1 MRIGDLLEKVKNRK
15 LNRVTLVYGREV
27 LLIDDIVEEFKNLS
41 KNSMPDFNL
50 RIIDGQETNIETLI
64 SAIETL
70 PMMSDKRYIV
80 VKDFELFQAKRKFFN
95 EESES
100 EFIKIIENVPD
111 TALVLFVSYGE
122 VDTKKSKLYKTVD
135 KIGDV
140 LKMDK
145 LEDIELFNW
154 CKDAF
159 EKNHIKVNNSELIYF
174 IDLTGY
180 KDKKSL
186 ITLADLKNEIGK
198 ISAYLG
204 RGASLDKESINKLLT
219 NNIEDN
225 VFKMIDMIGVKNT
238 KKALSLFND
247 MLYKGGSV
255 LGTFSLLST
264 RFSQILQLKGLL
276 EMKVSIDTIKNTMGL
291 QKFQV
296 NKLVNQSKNFDEE
309 SIISIINKISDMD
322 YAIKQGK
329 ITDKLAAEVLIVEIS
344 KK

>member
-41 KNSMPDFNL
+41 KHSMPDFNL
-50 RIIDGQETNIETLI
+50 RIIDGQETNLETLV

-111 TALVLFVSYGE
+111 TALVLFALYGE
-122 VDTKKSKLYKTVD
+122 VDTKKSKLYKTVN
-135 KIGDV
+135 KLGDV

-145 LEDIELFNW
+145 LEDMELFNW

-159 EKNHIKVNNSELIYF
+159 KKNHIKVNNSELIYF

-276 EMKVSIDTIKNTMGL
+276 EMRVSIDTIKNTMGL

-309 SIISIINKISDMD
+309 SIISIIKKISDMD

>member
-41 KNSMPDFNL
+41 KHSMPDFNL
-50 RIIDGQETNIETLI
+50 RIIDGQETNLETLV

-111 TALVLFVSYGE
+111 TALVLFALYGE
-122 VDTKKSKLYKTVD
+122 VDTKKSKLYKTVN
-135 KIGDV
+135 KLGDV

-145 LEDIELFNW
+145 LEDMELFNW

-159 EKNHIKVNNSELIYF
+159 KKNHIKVNNSELIYF

-276 EMKVSIDTIKNTMGL
+276 EMKVSIDTIKNTMGF

-309 SIISIINKISDMD
+309 SIISIIKKISDMD